1 MDFPRA
7 ARSEQRRSSR
17 PSAPSAVLGPLA
29 VLRQATLLG
38 SLALTALARD
48 LPALLFIHRGSS
60 AIASTTLVVCHVDL
74 FCGIEIRV
82 ELLWQIGS
90 CSCIG
95 QLVTHGKRSG
105 DCASRA
111 RPSQRKTSTPAFRPP
126 PHVADGVTSIERA
139 QAECRSSSAT
149 LQ

>member
-1 MDFPRA
+1 
-7 ARSEQRRSSR
+7 
-17 PSAPSAVLGPLA
+17 
-29 VLRQATLLG
+29 
-38 SLALTALARD
+38 LTTLARD

-74 FCGIEIRV
+74 FCGIEV
-82 ELLWQIGS
+82 LWQIGS

-105 DCASRA
+105 DRASRA
-111 RPSQRKTSTPAFRPP
+111 RPGQRKTSTPAFRPP

-149 LQ
+149 LQSPTQGTQERHRRSSYLEACSCH